1 MIPRLLRPALSLFAG
16 SVFVTGLFAQAPAP
30 KLEFPVASPAATVK
44 QRVGLTDIEVT
55 YSRPSMRGRKIF
67 GTLEPYGKVW
77 RTGANNATKVT
88 FSTAVK
94 FGGADVPAGTY
105 GLFSIPGPD
114 EWTVILNKVTG
125 QWGAYTYDQ
134 KNDLA
139 RVTTRPLKLPQLV
152 ETFTI
157 DINDIR
163 DQSATLNL
171 MWENT
176 RVPVTLGFDVA
187 STLVPQ
193 IEQFMA
199 SDAKKTNAQY
209 YNAAVFYHDNGLD
222 LNKAR
227 AWIEAATNNDKP
239 AFYMMH
245 WKAKILAKLGDKA
258 GAKAAAENS
267 KALAVTAEGP
277 QSPFLKMNND
287 LIASLGR

>member
-1 MIPRLLRPALSLFAG
+1 MNTCRTLWLRTAVLGLILGAQLPAQTPG
-16 SVFVTGLFAQAPAP
+16 AP
-30 KLEFPVASPAATVK
+30 KFPAQSPTQTISQA
-44 QRVGLTDIEVT
+44 VGLTTIEIV
-55 YSRPSMRGRKIF
+55 YSRPGVKGRKIF
-67 GTLEPYGKVW
+67 GGTEAFGRVW
-77 RTGANNATKVT
+77 RTGANNATKIT
-88 FSTAVK
+88 FSTPVK
-94 FGGADVPAGTY
+94 FSGRDVPAGTY
-105 GLFSIPGPD
+105 ALFSIPGAD

-134 KNDLA
+134 KNDLV
-139 RVTTRPLKLPQLV
+139 RVTTRPLKLNQLV

-171 MWENT
+171 TWENT

-199 SDAKKTNAQY
+199 SAAKKTNAQY
-209 YNAAVFYHDNGLD
+209 YNAAVFYYDSGLD

-258 GAKAAAENS
+258 GAKAAAESS
-267 KALAVTAEGP
+267 KALAVTAEGA

-287 LIASLGR
+287 LIASLGK